1 MCKAQVFPCPPLE
14 SQSPARLYLE
24 FRTPTHPPPLTDTNT
39 GIQKMEALIDS
50 TLIHGRG
57 KGNQWHALLWWVLL
71 SGDEQ
76 AQGKG
81 VFLNTG
87 DL

>member
-1 MCKAQVFPCPPLE
+1 
-14 SQSPARLYLE
+14 
-24 FRTPTHPPPLTDTNT
+24 
-39 GIQKMEALIDS
+39 MEALIDS

-57 KGNQWHALLWWVLL
+57 KASQWHALLWWVLV